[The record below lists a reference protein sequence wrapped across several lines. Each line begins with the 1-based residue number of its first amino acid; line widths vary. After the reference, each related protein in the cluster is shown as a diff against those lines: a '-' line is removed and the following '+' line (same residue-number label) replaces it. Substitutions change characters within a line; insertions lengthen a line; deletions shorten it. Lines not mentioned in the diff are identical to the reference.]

1 LPESL
6 TATPLTVPRMAE
18 LAAPHA
24 WRTVDFISDLHLN
37 ADEPATFAAWQHY
50 LEDTPADAVFILGDL
65 FEVWVG
71 DDVVSAN
78 FRTSAETSFEDHC
91 ARVLAQAGSRL
102 ALFFMHGNRDFLVGQ
117 KLMKLCNVT
126 LLDDPTVLA
135 LAGQRWLLTHGDA
148 LCLDDTDYLQF
159 RQQVRAMDW
168 QQAFLAR
175 PLAERQ
181 AIARDMRRQ
190 SEARK
195 RSGVDYADV
204 DANAAR
210 QWLEAAKART
220 LIHGHT
226 HKPAKHD
233 LGQGFSRVVLSD
245 WDAQALAP
253 RADLLRLTA
262 GGLQRIA
269 LLPA

>member
-1 LPESL
+1 MK
-6 TATPLTVPRMAE
+6 TALTVPRMAE
-18 LAAPHA
+18 LAAPPA
-24 WRTVDFISDLHLN
+24 WRTVDFISDLHLS

-50 LEDTPADAVFILGDL
+50 LQDTPADAVFILGDL
-65 FEVWVG
+65 FEVWIG
-71 DDVVSAN
+71 DDAVSAD
-78 FRTSAETSFEDHC
+78 FRARPESGFENRC

-117 KLMKLCNVT
+117 TLMQLCNAT
-126 LLDDPTVLA
+126 LLNDPTVLA
-135 LAGQRWLLTHGDA
+135 FAGQRWLLTHGDA

-159 RQQVRAMDW
+159 RQQVRATPW
-168 QQAFLAR
+168 QQDFLAR

-195 RSGVDYADV
+195 QSGADYADV
-204 DANAAR
+204 DRAAAR
-210 QWLEAAKART
+210 QWLEAAQART

-226 HKPAKHD
+226 HKPARHD
-233 LGQGFSRVVLSD
+233 LGQGYSRVVLSD
-245 WDAQALAP
+245 WDAQAPKP

-262 GGLQRIA
+262 SGLQRIA

>member
-1 LPESL
+1 MQS
-6 TATPLTVPRMAE
+6 PLTVPRMAE
-18 LAAPHA
+18 LAAPPA

-37 ADEPATFAAWQHY
+37 ADEPATFSAWQHY

-71 DDVVSAN
+71 DDAVSADLPTPAK
-78 FRTSAETSFEDHC
+78 TSVENRC
-91 ARVLAQAGSRL
+91 ASVLALAGSRL

-117 KLMKLCNVT
+117 TLMTLCNAR
-126 LLDDPTVLA
+126 LLNDPTVLTF
-135 LAGQRWLLTHGDA
+135 AGQRWLLTHGDA

-159 RQQVRAMDW
+159 RQQVRASAW

-181 AIARDMRRQ
+181 AIARDLRRQ
-190 SEARK
+190 SDARK

-204 DANAAR
+204 DTDAAR
-210 QWLEAAKART
+210 QWLEAANAHT

-226 HKPAKHD
+226 HRPALHD
-233 LGQGFSRVVLSD
+233 LGQGCSRVVLSD
-245 WDAQALAP
+245 WDAQADPP